1 MVAARKA
8 WPFARRFGA
17 PCAYAALIAGA
28 FMAAGVPARAAAPP
42 APSSPAEAWVHF
54 DRDHIGASG
63 ASGLADR
70 KSGRAVTIDDPVRVA
85 SVSKLVVALGVM
97 RLVEQGKLS
106 LDVDVSRYL
115 GWTLRNPAHPDSRI
129 TLAMLLSHTS
139 SLQDDGEAYII
150 RLGDTMAGKLSLTC
164 GAKAPPHIERII
176 HPSNF
181 ISYRISGSFAGCT
194 ARSPAMWDQS
204 GTLPGSYFRYANI
217 NFGLVGTIIE
227 RVTQQRFDKAMDALV
242 IQPLGLKACFNWG
255 GRCTGTDAARAVT
268 LTRPDGTVAL
278 DDLGGA
284 LPACPVYVKAGE
296 DCDLSGYTPGT
307 NGALFSPQGGLR
319 ISPRELA
326 KIGQMLGADGRD
338 AQGRAFLTPASI
350 AQMHTPRWT
359 YDGQNGDTEQGF
371 YCTYGLATQIMG
383 LATHPACRDRLPG
396 MEGRW
401 YGHAGDAYSLKS
413 GLWVAAKSGKGMA
426 YYATAVADET
436 PKDGP
441 CAFTLAEQR
450 MAGQR

>member
-1 MVAARKA
+1 
-8 WPFARRFGA
+8 
-17 PCAYAALIAGA
+17 
-28 FMAAGVPARAAAPP
+28 MAAGAPARAAAPP

-63 ASGLADR
+63 ASGFADT

-176 HPSNF
+176 HPANF
-181 ISYRISGSFAGCT
+181 ISYRMTGSFAGCT

-204 GTLPGSYFRYANI
+204 DNLPGSYFRYANI
-217 NFGLVGTIIE
+217 NFGLIGTIIE

-255 GRCTGTDAARAVT
+255 GRCTGADAARAVT

-278 DDLGGA
+278 DDLGGV

-296 DCDLSGYTPGT
+296 GCDLSGYTPGT

-319 ISPRELA
+319 ISPRDLA

-338 AQGRAFLTPASI
+338 AQGQAFLTPASI

-371 YCTYGLATQIMG
+371 YCTYGLATQMMG
-383 LATHPACRDRLPG
+383 VATHPACRDRLPG

-413 GLWVAAKSGKGMA
+413 GLWVEAQSGKGIA
-426 YYATAVADET
+426 YYTTAVADET
-436 PKDGP
+436 PKEGP
-441 CAFTLAEQR
+441 SAFTLAEQR
-450 MAGQR
+450 MAGKR